1 MYNLSCYTDILTD
14 VRNVKGASP
23 WLVFLFTLPR
33 VQASGRVDVWRRLK
47 RTGAL
52 PLESGGYLLPNSQD
66 NRERFEWLAE
76 SVRQYKGTALVLA
89 VNEIGEAGA
98 DAIRQRFMEARN
110 PEYAAIIA
118 DAKKIRPASAGSLG
132 EVVRLR
138 KRLQEILAID
148 YFGGPMRDRAEAAVE
163 KLTAIHVAPKSKS
176 KSHTRNEFSNRV
188 WQTRPRPGI
197 DRSAS
202 AWLIVNFIDPKAKFK
217 FAQEPING
225 AVRFDMYQAGGFGHR
240 GDDCTFETLL
250 AEFELSGKPLKVLA
264 EMIHDAD
271 VKDEKYGRT
280 EAIAVDKILKG
291 WMSKGMADDELLSK
305 GMELIDGLYRSIG

>member
-1 MYNLSCYTDILTD
+1 MYNLLCYTDILTD

-33 VQASGRVDVWRRLK
+33 AQASGRVDVWRRLK

-132 EVVRLR
+132 EVV
-138 KRLQEILAID
+138 
-148 YFGGPMRDRAEAAVE
+148 
-163 KLTAIHVAPKSKS
+163 
-176 KSHTRNEFSNRV
+176 
-188 WQTRPRPGI
+188 
-197 DRSAS
+197 
-202 AWLIVNFIDPKAKFK
+202 
-217 FAQEPING
+217 
-225 AVRFDMYQAGGFGHR
+225 
-240 GDDCTFETLL
+240 
-250 AEFELSGKPLKVLA
+250 
-264 EMIHDAD
+264 
-271 VKDEKYGRT
+271 
-280 EAIAVDKILKG
+280 
-291 WMSKGMADDELLSK
+291 
-305 GMELIDGLYRSIG
+305 